1 MFLLVSKGRIVT
13 MKKYVV
19 TPIYSDRSC
28 MSFFYAILGITF
40 QYHQYSTMNEIEHNT
55 VKK

>member
-28 MSFFYAILGITF
+28 LSFLYAILGITF